1 MCLPW
6 KIPTTDS
13 PIVDKI
19 AFIIFLFI
27 LLIGFMQLPRMGYS
41 GENLPLPWIPI
52 WAMVFIDV
60 LGSSIEALQWH
71 NHRSLLF
78 SCQVMSDACD
88 LMDCSTPGFPVLHY
102 LLEFAQTHVH
112 WVGDAIQP
120 SHPLSSPCLH
130 SFPGSGSFPMSL
142 LFASGGHSL
151 EASASALVLP
161 MNTQRG
167 SPLGLTGLISVFEQ
181 MHGLG

>member
-88 LMDCSTPGFPVLHY
+88 LLDCSTPGFPVLHY
-102 LLEFAQTHVH
+102 LSEFAKTSIH
-112 WVGDAIQP
+112 WVIDAIKSSQP
-120 SHPLSSPCLH
+120 LLPLLPSLAFNLSQNQYLFQRASSSHQVAK
-130 SFPGSGSFPMSL
+130 G
-142 LFASGGHSL
+142 L
-151 EASASALVLP
+151 EL
-161 MNTQRG
+161 QHQFFQWIFR
-167 SPLGLTGLISVFEQ
+167 IDF
-181 MHGLG
+181 H

>member
-1 MCLPW
+1 MLSSNLPLSLVTILGCLNLSYKENKKCKMCLPW

-88 LMDCSTPGFPVLHY
+88 LLDCSTPGFPVLHY
-102 LLEFAQTHVH
+102 LSEFAQTHVH
-112 WVGDAIQP
+112 CVDDAIKP
-120 SHPLSSPCLH
+120 SHLLLPPSPVVFNLSQHRGFS
-130 SFPGSGSFPMSL
+130 S
-142 LFASGGHSL
+142 
-151 EASASALVLP
+151 ESALHIRWP
-161 MNTQRG
+161 KYWN
-167 SPLGLTGLISVFEQ
+167 S
-181 MHGLG
+181 